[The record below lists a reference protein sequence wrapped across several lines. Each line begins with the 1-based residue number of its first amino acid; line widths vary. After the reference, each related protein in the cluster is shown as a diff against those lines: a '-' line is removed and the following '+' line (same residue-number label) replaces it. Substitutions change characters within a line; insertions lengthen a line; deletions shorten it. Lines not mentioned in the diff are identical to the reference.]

1 MKKLFL
7 DTSSK
12 KIFISIYSDFDVIST
27 YCFPAF
33 KDINEKLVE
42 NFDFMLNNSAISIEE
57 IDTFLVTVGPGSF
70 TGIRIGFSFLAG
82 LALGLGKEI
91 YGITSL
97 DAFALSVGL
106 ERGSVGMKL
115 IGNNYAVREYDFV
128 NGEYGEYL
136 QVRGEE
142 IARFENLVIIDEQS
156 YNVSNILGLK
166 GLEQFF
172 CDPAPFYVRKSEAEI
187 NFEKRCNLD

>member
-1 MKKLFL
+1 MKKFFL

-12 KIFISIYSDFDVIST
+12 KIFISIYSGFDVIST

-42 NFDFMLNNSAISIEE
+42 NFDFMLNNSSISIGE

-97 DAFALSVGL
+97 DAFAVSVAL
-106 ERGSVGMKL
+106 ERVSVGMKL

-172 CDPAPFYVRKSEAEI
+172 CDPVPFYIRKSEAEI